1 MFEQDH
7 VAQQDALLDD
17 RVVVIAGKK
26 VVDAAC
32 GAEAALRVEAECRG
46 RFARAD
52 PQRAVA
58 LLSIAADD
66 ECDHSPAVA
75 LPLAASL
82 QASPGVIEFWL
93 PAQAKPN

>member
-1 MFEQDH
+1 MRPELRVPVFFMPIRGCGTLFGAERLFEQDH

-26 VVDAAC
+26 VGDAAC
-32 GAEAALRVEAECRG
+32 GAEAALRIEAERRG

-58 LLSIAADD
+58 SRSIAADD
-66 ECDHSPAVA
+66 ECDIRRP
-75 LPLAASL
+75 
-82 QASPGVIEFWL
+82 
-93 PAQAKPN
+93 